1 MKYTEEKKK
10 LESLGLENRL
20 RKISKDETKKI
31 LYDYPT
37 VPLDYLLFLGNVSDL
52 WVLF

>member
-20 RKISKDETKKI
+20 QKISKDETVTYQICGFKYKI
-31 LYDYPT
+31 LKI
-37 VPLDYLLFLGNVSDL
+37 NNE
-52 WVLF
+52 